1 MNINKIK
8 NENILYNTYNKD
20 INDYFRRYKLKYG
33 EHEIYEMSHDVF
45 IVLNNNFN
53 KLIVEKNNV
62 RKWIFRTCRHVRID
76 YDRKLVIEDKKKFE
90 INNQLLYTK
99 DDILTDELDQL
110 DFDTSFTNIDA
121 ILKKIIY
128 HKSIGFNNK
137 EICKILNISER
148 NLYRKID
155 KLKKNVKI

>member
-20 INDYFRRYKLKYG
+20 INDYFKRYKSRYG

-45 IVLNNNFN
+45 IKLNDNFSKLTIENNN
-53 KLIVEKNNV
+53 I
-62 RKWIFRTCRHVRID
+62 RKWIFRTCRYVRID
-76 YDRKLVIEDKKKFE
+76 FDRKIVIEDKKKFE

-99 DDILTDELDQL
+99 EDILIDELEQI
-110 DFDTSFTNIDA
+110 DFETSFNNIDF
-121 ILKKIIY
+121 LSKKILY
-128 HKSIGFNNK
+128 HKSIGFKNN

-155 KLKKNVKI
+155 KIKKNVKI